1 MLDIATAYNKYGFL
15 GNEFLTWIWYLI
27 ETDQDITTL
36 ASSKDP
42 IIFEIGNSISLENNL
57 GDKSKEKI
65 TIKGDQAGLEEG
77 GTALKKGAWVTDMN
91 LICRMGEEEYKF
103 SIKGESFNI
112 TGLKT
117 PTIDISSSE
126 DEIEGLIIE
135 KTFLIMKVI
144 KVIDTLFLKF
154 IEKRISGIRK
164 NISENGK
171 TFNFEFDS
179 KRESAILARKF
190 SFQR

>member
-27 ETDQDITTL
+27 EKDQDITTL

-42 IIFEIGNSISLENNL
+42 VIFEIGNSISLENNL

-126 DEIEGLIIE
+126 DEIEGFIIE

-154 IEKRISGIRK
+154 IEKRISDDWNASDLKGIRDW
-164 NISENGK
+164 IQS
-171 TFNFEFDS
+171 
-179 KRESAILARKF
+179 
-190 SFQR
+190 